1 MVGRVVDLF
10 SGAGGWS
17 MGLRAIGGAD
27 VGVELW
33 EPATRTAHAAGHAVI
48 RADVSKYPAEVFA
61 GWEGLIAS
69 PPCQTFSA
77 AGKKEGAAAIGAIRS
92 HLLASRHGW
101 TPPSGPVADPRSEL
115 MLEPLRWV
123 WAVQPR
129 WVALEQVPGVL
140 PLWQTYALVLAE
152 LGYEAWCGVVNAADY
167 GVPQDR
173 RRAVLLASIDGEPGR
188 PRVTHG
194 GNGLPPLVSMSDAL
208 GWPSGRVGF
217 PRKDDRGDSPDGYRE
232 RDWFP
237 TSSPAPTLTEK
248 ARSWRVEL
256 DGHAP
261 RQASITDGLVVQSF
275 PADYP
280 VQGSNSSAFL
290 QVGNAVPP
298 LLAEA
303 LLREVTTCQPRRHR
317 TRTATFEPVTTAEQ
331 VGMFA

>member
-48 RADVSKYPAEVFA
+48 RADVAKYPAEVFA

-92 HLLASRHGW
+92 HLLACRHGW
-101 TPPSGPVADPRSEL
+101 VRPSGPVADPRSEL

-123 WAVQPR
+123 WAVRPR

-140 PLWQTYALVLAE
+140 PLWQTYSLVLAE

-173 RRAVLLASIDGEPGR
+173 RRAVLLASMDGEPGR
-188 PRVTHG
+188 PRATHG

-208 GWPSGRVGF
+208 GWSGWVNTGRAWQKGG
-217 PRKDDRGDSPDGYRE
+217 DRSDAQCVDASQ
-232 RDWFP
+232 
-237 TSSPAPTLTEK
+237 PAPTVTGQ
-248 ARSWRVEL
+248 SGGQWRI
-256 DGHAP
+256 HP
-261 RQASITDGLVVQSF
+261 RAEVWRAMTVPESLVLQSF

-280 VQGSNSSAFL
+280 VGGNTSEQAL

-303 LLREVTTCQPRRHR
+303 LLREVTTCQPRRVR
-317 TRTATFEPVTTAEQ
+317 TRTATSFEPVTTAEQ